1 MIRFKFTFDKDEE
14 QDWLNDYCQQGW
26 AMASF
31 FAGFYTFIPCAPGE
45 FIYQM
50 DLLPGTGL
58 RAHDYEGYVVFMHET
73 GVEVVQRWGRWVY
86 LRKRAD
92 EGPFE
97 IYTDLDSQI
106 ALYQRIRQLFLW
118 VLVIEF
124 CCSIS
129 AWNGLISFGGLFFRC
144 LAAVYILMIGAILRT
159 IWRCGRRIND
169 LERQRQ

>member
-14 QDWLNDYCQQGW
+14 QEWLNDYCRQGW
-26 AMASF
+26 AMTSF
-31 FAGFYTFIPCAPGE
+31 FAGFYTFVPCQPGE
-45 FIYQM
+45 FIYQL
-50 DLLPGTGL
+50 DLLSGAGF
-58 RAHDYEGYVVFMHET
+58 RADDYEGYVLFMHET
-73 GVEVVQRWGRWVY
+73 GVEVVQRWTRWVY

-97 IYTDLDSQI
+97 VYTDLDSQI

-118 VLVIEF
+118 VLGIEC

-129 AWNGLISFGGLFFRC
+129 VWTGLMRDDGLLFRC
-144 LAAVYILMIGAILRT
+144 LAAVYVLMIGAILRT
-159 IWRCGRRIND
+159 IWRCARRITD